1 MEVDDERNAMLN
13 VAGTQNAIDLANEI
27 GAGTFHHASSI
38 AVAGDYEGFFTE
50 DMFDEGQKL
59 PHPYHRTKFEA
70 EKLVR
75 KQVHGRRGA
84 STGRRSSS
92 ATRRPAR
99 WTRSTGP
106 TTSSRRSRR
115 SRAALPQWFPLVGL
129 EVGHTNLVPVDYVA
143 AAMDHIAHQEGLDGR
158 AFHLVSPSASGPAR
172 SSTRS
177 RAPATRRRWSCGST
191 SG

>member
-1 MEVDDERNAMLN
+1 MDGRRRAQR
-13 VAGTQNAIDLANEI
+13 ACSTSRGTQNAVDLANDL

-38 AVAGDYEGFFTE
+38 AVAGVYEGFFTE

-75 KQVHGRRGA
+75 QRVSGA
-84 STGRRSSS
+84 WRVY
-92 ATRRPAR
+92 RPAIVVGN
-99 WTRSTGP
+99 SQTGEMDKIDGP
-106 TTSSRRSRR
+106 YYFFKAIQKVRN
-115 SRAALPQWFPLVGL
+115 ALPQWFPLVGL

-158 AFHLVSPSASGPAR
+158 AFHLVEPRASGPAR

-177 RAPATRRRWSCGST
+177 RAPATRRRWSCAWT